1 MATFEKR
8 GNFWR
13 AKVRRRGCPDQTRS
27 FNTKALAEK
36 WARVVEF
43 EFDRGRFVD
52 RSVTERTT
60 LSEILTR
67 YAREVTPGKRG
78 AESEVLRVTA
88 MARKRFANIQMSA
101 LTNSHLA
108 SFRDERL
115 RQVSSGTV
123 CREFNIL
130 AHAVET
136 ARAIGG

>member
-1 MATFEKR
+1 MATFERR

-43 EFDRGRFVD
+43 EFDHGGYVD

-60 LSEILTR
+60 LSQILTR

-78 AESEVLRVTA
+78 GNGAFIYPGIRAGWFVARLLRGGVIVDCVRVRNSGYRQPVT
-88 MARKRFANIQMSA
+88 
-101 LTNSHLA
+101 T
-108 SFRDERL
+108 
-115 RQVSSGTV
+115 
-123 CREFNIL
+123 RE
-130 AHAVET
+130 
-136 ARAIGG
+136 IGG